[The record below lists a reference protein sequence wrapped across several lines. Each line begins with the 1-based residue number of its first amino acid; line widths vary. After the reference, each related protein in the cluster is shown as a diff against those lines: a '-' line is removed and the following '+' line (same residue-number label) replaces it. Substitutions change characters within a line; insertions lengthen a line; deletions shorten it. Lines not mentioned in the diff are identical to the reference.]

1 VGHYY
6 FDSSALIKRYVVE
19 TGTTWVNNLCHVSQE
34 HTLYVVRISGAELI
48 AALFRRV
55 RNGDIA
61 LADGQA
67 AATQFKADFR
77 NNYQV
82 VEVTEHLI
90 DSAMI
95 LAEKNSLRGYDSV
108 QLAGAMALQSIR
120 TTLSLSPLTFVCADN
135 YLNTVAA
142 TEGLVVENPNNY

>member
-1 VGHYY
+1 MGHYY
-6 FDSSALIKRYVVE
+6 FDSSALIKCYVVE

-77 NNYQV
+77 NYYQV
-82 VEVTEHLI
+82 VEVTEQLI

-95 LAEKNSLRGYDSV
+95 LAEKHGLRGYDAV
-108 QLAGAMALQSIR
+108 QLAGVVALQSVR
-120 TTLSLSPLTFVCADN
+120 AALSLPPITFVCADN
-135 YLNTVAA
+135 QLNTAAVA
-142 TEGLVVENPNNY
+142 EGLPVENPNNY